1 MGGKG
6 LRLAPQPPTLFKAHF
21 LAALLLWLSWGD
33 HQLPEPLA
41 VWTAQLWS
49 PAPRGAHQ
57 GALPGTI
64 QTLNSSAP
72 LLWTRWGRWRVSN
85 RGYGLVCRMWPE
97 KIQRFWAVWAIFV

>member
-1 MGGKG
+1 MGGMG
-6 LRLAPQPPTLFKAHF
+6 PHPAPWAPTLFEAHF

-49 PAPRGAHQ
+49 PALRGAPQ

-64 QTLNSSAP
+64 QTLNPPAP
-72 LLWTRWGRWRVSN
+72 LLWAPWGRWRILN
-85 RGYGLVCRMWPE
+85 GGCGLVSRIWPE
-97 KIQRFWAVWAIFV
+97 IQRFWAVWAIFV